1 MDKIYELKKDYGL
14 NEEEIKNLTIDEK
27 RAIMEV
33 EDIFGRATNK
43 AFAKA
48 LFNIIQGAVPA
59 YSLQSEVLNR
69 INYSYSE
76 GETCTIKELAELGAN
91 NLYIKVSDDI
101 TLNIYDEDYSELSK
115 YNLTP
120 ETEVVIDEIPDTDEG
135 FTVIYTNLID
145 ENEEDAE

>member
-14 NEEEIKNLTIDEK
+14 NKEEIKNLTINEK

-69 INYSYSE
+69 INYSYGE
-76 GETCTIKELAELGAN
+76 GETYTIKELAELGAN
-91 NLYIKVSDDI
+91 NLYIKVSDDV

-135 FTVIYTNLID
+135 FTVIYANLID

>member
-14 NEEEIKNLTIDEK
+14 NEEEIKNLTINEK

-33 EDIFGRATNK
+33 EDIFERATNK

-135 FTVIYTNLID
+135 FTVIYANLID

>member
-14 NEEEIKNLTIDEK
+14 NEDEIKNLTINEK

-33 EDIFGRATNK
+33 EDIFERATNK

-69 INYSYSE
+69 INYSYGE
-76 GETCTIKELAELGAN
+76 GETYTIKELAELGAN
-91 NLYIKVSDDI
+91 NLYIKVSDDV

-135 FTVIYTNLID
+135 FTVIYANLID
-145 ENEEDAE
+145 ENEEDTE

>member
-14 NEEEIKNLTIDEK
+14 NEEEIKNLTINEK

-33 EDIFGRATNK
+33 EDIFERATNK

-135 FTVIYTNLID
+135 FTVIYANLID
-145 ENEEDAE
+145 GDEEDAE